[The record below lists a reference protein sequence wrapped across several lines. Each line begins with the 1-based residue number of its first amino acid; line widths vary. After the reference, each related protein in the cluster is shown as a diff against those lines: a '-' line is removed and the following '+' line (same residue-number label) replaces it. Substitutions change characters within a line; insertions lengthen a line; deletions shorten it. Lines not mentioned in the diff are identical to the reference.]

1 VADQKSQDIY
11 PPTEELDPMA
21 LDLRIKNGTIVDGSG
36 APRYRGDV
44 GVRDGRIVEVG
55 RVGSVAERTIDADG
69 LIVAPGFVDGHTHM
83 DAQVAW
89 DPIGSCSCWH
99 GVTTVIMGNCG
110 FALAPCKPEEREW
123 FARCLTAVEDIPTES
138 MMSGIDWT
146 WETFPE
152 YLAHVER
159 MPKAINYGAYIG
171 HSALRMYV
179 MGKRALDQTAT
190 PDDLR
195 RMEAAVEEAI
205 RAGAM
210 GFSSSRSTTH
220 VTPDNTPVP
229 SRIADW
235 TEVDRLVGVMGR
247 LGSGIFQVGPDISG
261 GAAQRAFL
269 ARLKR
274 VALESGRPVMFG
286 TIASRQGE
294 DPNPWTYQLD
304 YLDECAAAG
313 ATVWGQSGTRS
324 INAIFSLKSYLPF
337 DVLPAWRELRRLP
350 LAEQKARLADPATRK
365 VLVAEEARMKPRDNV
380 FQGGGAATTDP
391 RRPDYDN
398 LYAMKDVEW
407 NDPTVAELAAARG
420 QHPVEVMIDLSLA
433 NDNQVYVQPIVNER
447 PEQILGMLRHP
458 RTLATFSDSGAHVC
472 QEMGSSLQTHMLS
485 YWVRARQAFTLEQA
499 VRKLAHDNAAAW
511 GLADRGVLQPGYR
524 ADLVVFDAER
534 VRPAMPTVEADLPG
548 GARRL
553 VQKAEGIAATVVNG
567 EVTLEHGEPTGRRP
581 GVLLRGPG
589 HRA

>member
-1 VADQKSQDIY
+1 MEGGTA
-11 PPTEELDPMA
+11 MG
-21 LDLRIKNGTIVDGSG
+21 LDLLIRNGTIVDGSG
-36 APRYRGDV
+36 SARYQGDV
-44 GVRDGRIVEVG
+44 GVQGGRIVEIG
-55 RVGSVAERTIDADG
+55 RLRSAAERVIDADG

-152 YLAHVER
+152 YLATVDR
-159 MPKAINYGAYIG
+159 LPKALNYGAYIG

-190 PDDLR
+190 EDDLR

-247 LGSGIFQVGPDISG
+247 MGAGIFQVGPDISG

-269 ARLKR
+269 ARLKQ
-274 VALESGRPVMFG
+274 VALQSGRPVMFG
-286 TIASRQGE
+286 TIASRQGV

-350 LAEQKARLADPATRK
+350 LAEQKARLADPAVRTA
-365 VLVAEEARMKPRDNV
+365 LVAEEARMKPRDNV

-398 LYAMKDVEW
+398 LYVMKDVEW
-407 NDPTVAELAAARG
+407 NDPTVAQLAAARG

-433 NDNQVYVQPIVNER
+433 NDDQVYVQPLVNER
-447 PEQILGMLRHP
+447 PEQILGMLRHA

-485 YWVRARQAFTLEQA
+485 YWVRAKQAFTLEEA

-511 GLADRGVLQPGYR
+511 GLADRGLVKTGYR
-524 ADLVVFDAER
+524 ADLVLFDADR
-534 VRPAMPTVEADLPG
+534 VRPAMPTVEQDLPG

-567 EVTLEHGEPTGRRP
+567 EVTLEHGRSTGRRP

-589 HRA
+589 YRG